1 MGKVVLVTGATG
13 FVGSTLCGQL
23 AEAGY
28 TVRAALRTD
37 GDVAR
42 GVAEK
47 VVVGDIGGRTEWQS
61 ALRDVDLVLHAAA
74 RAHVLG
80 DDPSNADKYIECNT
94 HGTIHLAEQAA
105 RAGVERMVFLSSI
118 KVNGESSGDRLYRS
132 DDPPA
137 PLDMYGRSKAMAEE
151 GLNAIAARTGLQ
163 VACVRSPLVY
173 GPGVRANFLRL
184 MRWVDARRPLP
195 LGAVKNRRSLVS
207 VWNLCSLLTLLL
219 SHPLANGIWMV
230 SDGEDLSTPELVRR
244 LGAAMNRRVPLLPVP
259 TGLLSLA
266 GALLGKRAEI
276 ERLCGS
282 LAVDITA
289 TRQRLEWTPPVPV
302 NEALARTVRWYLTEL
317 SSSAR

>member
-37 GDVAR
+37 GNLPA
-42 GVAEK
+42 GATEK
-47 VVVGDIGGRTEWQS
+47 VIVGDIGDRTEWHG
-61 ALRDVDLVLHAAA
+61 ALQGVDLVVHAAA

-94 HGTIHLAEQAA
+94 RGTFRLAEQAA
-105 RAGVERMVFLSSI
+105 HAGVPRIVFLSSV
-118 KVNGESSGDRLYRS
+118 KVNGESSGQRLYRS

-137 PLDMYGRSKAMAEE
+137 PLDMYGRSKALAEE
-151 GLNAIAARTGLQ
+151 GLFAVAARTGLQ

-173 GPGVRANFLRL
+173 GPGVRANFRRL
-184 MRWVDARRPLP
+184 MQWVDARRPLP

-207 VWNLCSLLTLLL
+207 VWNLCSLLTHLL
-219 SHPLANGIWMV
+219 SHPAAHGIWMV
-230 SDGEDLSTPELVRR
+230 SDGEDLSTPELVKR
-244 LGAAMNRRVPLLPVP
+244 LATVMNRRVPLLPVP
-259 TGLLSLA
+259 MGLLSLA
-266 GALLGKRAEI
+266 GTLLGKRAEL

-282 LAVDITA
+282 LAVDIDA
-289 TRQRLEWTPPVPV
+289 TRQRLQWTPPVPV
-302 NEALARTVRWYLTEL
+302 NEGLARTVRWYLEER
-317 SSSAR
+317 SSRAH